1 MQLSRR
7 QVLATMAAAAI
18 SGRAETGGPAVKLVV
33 LDTGGTII
41 QDRGDVPEAMIDACG
56 HHGIRVSPEDVAPLR
71 GASKREVVRRFVEQR
86 APKNADRDK
95 LTEEIY
101 AEFNAQ
107 VIAAYRNV
115 PPIEGVEDA
124 FRQMR
129 KAGLAL
135 VASTGFGRVVADSIY
150 QRLKW
155 QEHFVAV
162 VTGDDVTMG
171 RPAPFMIFHAMEAA
185 RVFSLAEV
193 IAVGDTPLD
202 LQAARNAGVRGIG
215 VLSGA
220 GTEEKL
226 RAEKPAAILKSVA
239 DLPRWLNIHD

>member
-1 MQLSRR
+1 
-7 QVLATMAAAAI
+7 MAAAAI

-171 RPAPFMIFHAMEAA
+171 RPAPFMIFHGMEAA

>member
-1 MQLSRR
+1 
-7 QVLATMAAAAI
+7 MAAPAIAAL
-18 SGRAETGGPAVKLVV
+18 AEAPGAAVKLVV

-56 HHGIRVSPEDVAPLR
+56 HHGIRITPEDVAPLR

-86 APKNADRDK
+86 APKGSDRDK
-95 LTEEIY
+95 LVEEIY

-107 VIAAYRNV
+107 VIAAYKNV

-124 FRQMR
+124 FREMR

-162 VTGDDVTMG
+162 ITGDDVTMG

-185 RVFSLAEV
+185 KVFRLAEV

-220 GTEEKL
+220 GTEATL
-226 RAEKPAAILKSVA
+226 SAQQPAAILKSVA
-239 DLPRWLNIHD
+239 ELPRWLRSHD